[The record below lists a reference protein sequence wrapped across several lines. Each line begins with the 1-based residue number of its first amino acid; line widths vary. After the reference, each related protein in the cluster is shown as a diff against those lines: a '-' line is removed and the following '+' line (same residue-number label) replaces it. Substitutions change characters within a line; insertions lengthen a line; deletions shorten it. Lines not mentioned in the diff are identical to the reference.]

1 MEEDKTTTE
10 PQKEQ
15 DNDNEEKET
24 EKISVE
30 TQKEKENQEL
40 AKITKQDKTSYI
52 KLFERIKATEC
63 KLNKQCKSVKD
74 LLDQPEVRKKIVPMD
89 GFEKPMTQLKTE
101 FASMDNT
108 F

>member
-1 MEEDKTTTE
+1 MEEEKTTTE
-10 PQKEQ
+10 PQKEHS
-15 DNDNEEKET
+15 NSEEKET

-74 LLDQPEVRKKIVPMD
+74 LLDQTEVRKKIVSMD

>member
-63 KLNKQCKSVKD
+63 KMTKQCKYVKD
-74 LLDQPEVRKKIVPMD
+74 LQSDFKTNITSMENFKTPL
-89 GFEKPMTQLKTE
+89 TQLQTE
-101 FASMDNT
+101 L
-108 F
+108 

>member
-15 DNDNEEKET
+15 DNDNE
-24 EKISVE
+24 
-30 TQKEKENQEL
+30 EKENQEL

-63 KLNKQCKSVKD
+63 KMNKQCKYVKD
-74 LLDQPEVRKKIVPMD
+74 LTEQSDFKTNITSMENFKTPL
-89 GFEKPMTQLKTE
+89 TQLQTE
-101 FASMDNT
+101 L
-108 F
+108 